1 MNRGGLFVL
10 RGLDDE
16 IKSRPLDC
24 RGRSPSPAPSPLG
37 QSETKFKAQVKKE
50 RALNK
55 TPRASDQLIE
65 NVCGGA
71 PFVRVPAWMKVLGYV
86 LPVVMFLSVVLLFVF
101 PPCAVVFVASAVG
114 YWYVRRETKRFIEIG
129 ERNRPVPKFTC
140 PTPVRNMLY

>member
-10 RGLDDE
+10 RGLEDE
-16 IKSRPLDC
+16 IESAPRA
-24 RGRSPSPAPSPLG
+24 APSG
-37 QSETKFKAQVKKE
+37 QNVKAQVKKE
-50 RALNK
+50 RALNR
-55 TPRASDQLIE
+55 TPRASDQLIDD
-65 NVCGGA
+65 VCRGA
-71 PFVRVPAWMKVLGYV
+71 PFVGVPAWMRVLGYV

-101 PPCAVVFVASAVG
+101 PPCAVVFVGSSVG